1 MTNDFDTIYQCIID
15 VIEPGLADAGYSRE
29 TIHRDVDLMKILDS
43 FGLLD
48 AILEIE
54 ERSGLNADMGQMEFE
69 NKMTLG
75 NLASEIVRINK

>member
-1 MTNDFDTIYQCIID
+1 MVNDFDTVYECIIS
-15 VIEPGLADAGYSRE
+15 VIEPKLADAGYSRE
-29 TIHRDVDLMKILDS
+29 TVHRELDLMDILDS
-43 FGLLD
+43 FGVLD

-75 NLASEIVRINK
+75 DLASEIVRIN